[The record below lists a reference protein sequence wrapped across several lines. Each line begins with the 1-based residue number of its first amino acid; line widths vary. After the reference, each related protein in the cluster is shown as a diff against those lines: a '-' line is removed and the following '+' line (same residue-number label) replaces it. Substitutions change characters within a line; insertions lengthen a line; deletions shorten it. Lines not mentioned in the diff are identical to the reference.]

1 MYFVKGVTCAALS
14 VNIKK
19 KGELK
24 GFDENILK
32 SFVVIQ
38 PQHICFA
45 FKMLQKTI
53 TTFYELKKILH
64 EYPRALK
71 KLVAV
76 LRAFLNN
83 LNKNYKMIF

>member
-1 MYFVKGVTCAALS
+1 MYLVKGVTCAALS
-14 VNIKK
+14 VNSKK

-45 FKMLQKTI
+45 FKMLQKTT
-53 TTFYELKKILH
+53 TTFYD
-64 EYPRALK
+64 
-71 KLVAV
+71 
-76 LRAFLNN
+76 
-83 LNKNYKMIF
+83 

>member
-1 MYFVKGVTCAALS
+1 MCLVKGVTCVALS
-14 VNIKK
+14 VNSKK

-45 FKMLQKTI
+45 FKMLQKT
-53 TTFYELKKILH
+53 TTAFYDLKKIRH

-71 KLVAV
+71 KA
-76 LRAFLNN
+76 RSSATSF
-83 LNKNYKMIF
+83 FE